1 MLQVENKKKS
11 SNMLG
16 ILLGVFL
23 LLFSMCFSVGSVSAK
38 AETATGTQ
46 AITVDTVIENTT
58 FITYKKGKSE
68 ERGQFLIACFYI
80 PNTQYQSSWEYG
92 VIVFPRWYEERYGVQ
107 GNYIE
112 EYEKLGLADTLAIM
126 KAESFFAVTD
136 GKVVQCGIIN
146 IPDAGVTMELSYIF
160 YTKDSMGNIAYAKP
174 QHAAYATTYTEN
186 YTKEQLA
193 EMIGQKVAMENSF
206 RQIVKNIETLV
217 DSFWGYIILAGAAVV
232 VVWGAYIGVKVI
244 VAHRNEEKINARG
257 MVKSLL
263 IGILIVFGIAVVA
276 PLLLKGLSAWLYW

>member
-1 MLQVENKKKS
+1 MMQVYNRKRS
-11 SNMLG
+11 SCVLGFLLG
-16 ILLGVFL
+16 IFL
-23 LLFSMCFSVGSVSAK
+23 LVFSTYFSTGVVSVSA
-38 AETATGTQ
+38 ETTTGEQ
-46 AITVDTVIENTT
+46 IVTVDTVIDNTT
-58 FITYKKGKSE
+58 FITFKKGESE
-68 ERGQFLIACFYI
+68 ERGQFLISCFYI
-80 PNTQYQSSWEYG
+80 PNEQYQSTWEYG
-92 VIVFPRWYEERYGVQ
+92 VVVFPRWYEERYGVQ

-112 EYEKLGLADTLAIM
+112 EYTELGIVDTLAIM
-126 KAESFFAVTD
+126 KAESFFSVTE

-146 IPDAGVTMELSYIF
+146 IPDAGATMELSYIF
-160 YTKDSMGNIAYAKP
+160 YVKDGSNNIAYAKP

-186 YTKEQLA
+186 YTNAELA

-217 DSFWGYIILAGAAVV
+217 DSFWVYIILAGAAVV

-257 MVKSLL
+257 MVKSLV
-263 IGILIVFGIAVVA
+263 IGILVVFVIAVVA